1 MNYLAWCH
9 GNSPAWH
16 VVVHISPS
24 LLWNSFYFARPGN
37 FPCLE
42 RCCLARLSCEAP
54 YVAALR
60 LCWVSSFLRSSQWTK
75 CGLAASTSPGDLL
88 ERLHL
93 GPMPGLVNQNL
104 HFIQIPGSSRTLCSG
119 RSSTTEK
126 CSGAA
131 LQQYRDLWSFL
142 PQSIHLLH

>member
-42 RCCLARLSCEAP
+42 RCCLARLSREAP

-75 CGLAASTSPGDLL
+75 CGPAASTSPGDLL

-142 PQSIHLLH
+142 PQSVHLLH